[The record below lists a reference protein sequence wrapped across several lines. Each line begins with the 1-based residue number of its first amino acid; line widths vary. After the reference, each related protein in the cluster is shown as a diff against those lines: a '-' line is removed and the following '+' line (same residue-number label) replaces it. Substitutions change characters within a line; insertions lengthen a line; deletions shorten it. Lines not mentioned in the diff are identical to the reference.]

1 MTGTRSSTAYA
12 SNPSWIDRWIA
23 WVDRRRTPTWLV
35 YAILFGFV
43 GLLAASPQW
52 IDGSLSFGRFLPL
65 DFLLAFWTVFPLA
78 LMHYLDHY
86 ALRAL
91 DVFRPIM
98 DADDREVESWEV
110 SLATMPSGPAALAGL
125 GGAAFLWAVR
135 LANPELIRPI
145 QTSALHFAVGM
156 LVLTLNFA
164 LLGALIFHTV
174 RQLHLVTRIYS
185 RATRLD
191 LFRLSPLYAF
201 SGLTARTGIAW
212 AAALYLS
219 AALFPDFL
227 QSRLA
232 LVFLGV
238 QILLVAGAFAWPL
251 LGIHS
256 RLVAEKNRAL
266 DELGLRLT
274 RAVAELQS
282 RTDTIDLEAMDAL
295 NKMVTALAAARDLLL
310 NVPTWPWNPGTPLAV
325 LTTLLLPV
333 GLYLVQRVLEQLIGL

>member
-1 MTGTRSSTAYA
+1 
-12 SNPSWIDRWIA
+12 
-23 WVDRRRTPTWLV
+23 V

-43 GLLAASPQW
+43 GLLAASPRW

-191 LFRLSPLYAF
+191 LFRPSSRSP
-201 SGLTARTGIAW
+201 G
-212 AAALYLS
+212 
-219 AALFPDFL
+219 
-227 QSRLA
+227 
-232 LVFLGV
+232 
-238 QILLVAGAFAWPL
+238 
-251 LGIHS
+251 
-256 RLVAEKNRAL
+256 
-266 DELGLRLT
+266 
-274 RAVAELQS
+274 
-282 RTDTIDLEAMDAL
+282 
-295 NKMVTALAAARDLLL
+295 
-310 NVPTWPWNPGTPLAV
+310 
-325 LTTLLLPV
+325 
-333 GLYLVQRVLEQLIGL
+333 